1 MGVPKYMLPLILGVA
16 AVICGAAALRKW
28 IVAGVGLCVIMVLIY
43 WAYKS
48 YRNSVAR
55 SANTGNVLGAALG
68 AGAGVGAGVGAGA
81 DNVLGAGAVNVLG
94 ANAGAGAGVGPIY
107 VSARTGSDANAR
119 AGSNA
124 DARASSGA
132 TRLAFQRQNMQPTH
146 QQLQHQQIQ
155 QPNQVQQPKQVQ
167 QPPNQVQHQ
176 VQDQAQHPQ
185 LQQPNQVQDQPNH
198 QEGPRQALKQ
208 APTHKLPMN
217 VQDARSEA
225 SARIMA
231 QAWKDAHLSIEERV
245 FAHVQEQARARALP
259 SVPLA
264 FVPPPTLSEIVARE
278 QESRRRLKRPFT
290 VKDRN
295 AQSDMIAGSFALR
308 VPFGMKRRN

>member
-1 MGVPKYMLPLILGVA
+1 
-16 AVICGAAALRKW
+16 
-28 IVAGVGLCVIMVLIY
+28 
-43 WAYKS
+43 
-48 YRNSVAR
+48 
-55 SANTGNVLGAALG
+55 
-68 AGAGVGAGVGAGA
+68 
-81 DNVLGAGAVNVLG
+81 
-94 ANAGAGAGVGPIY
+94 
-107 VSARTGSDANAR
+107 
-119 AGSNA
+119 
-124 DARASSGA
+124 
-132 TRLAFQRQNMQPTH
+132 
-146 QQLQHQQIQ
+146 
-155 QPNQVQQPKQVQ
+155 
-167 QPPNQVQHQ
+167 
-176 VQDQAQHPQ
+176 
-185 LQQPNQVQDQPNH
+185 
-198 QEGPRQALKQ
+198 
-208 APTHKLPMN
+208 MN

>member
-48 YRNSVAR
+48 YRDSVAR
-55 SANTGNVLGAALG
+55 SANTGNVLGAG
-68 AGAGVGAGVGAGA
+68 ASDGAVNVLGA
-81 DNVLGAGAVNVLG
+81 DNVLGANAGAG
-94 ANAGAGAGVGPIY
+94 DGAGAGAGVGPIY